1 MNATTTMLPAALLM
15 GLLASLQQNTTPT
28 PQSPETASSDP
39 KTAAVTTLYGVGVLL
54 AYHVLKDLY
63 RFARARFPSMAAV
76 LVSPA
81 ASTLVATLGADAS
94 ADARAIAS
102 GNPLSVATVLSQLT
116 AALAQ
121 AAQHAATAKDLAS
134 AEGSPVSPP
143 Q

>member
-1 MNATTTMLPAALLM
+1 MNATATMLPVALLM
-15 GLLASLQQNTTPT
+15 GLLASLQQNATS
-28 PQSPETASSDP
+28 QSGVETASDP
-39 KTAAVTTLYGVGVLL
+39 KTAAVNTLYGVGVLL

-63 RFARARFPSMAAV
+63 RFARTRFPSMASV
-76 LVSPA
+76 LASPA

-102 GNPLSVATVLSQLT
+102 GQPPSVATVLSQLT

>member
-1 MNATTTMLPAALLM
+1 MNATATMLPVALLM
-15 GLLASLQQNTTPT
+15 GLLASLQQNATSQPA
-28 PQSPETASSDP
+28 ETASDP
-39 KTAAVTTLYGVGVLL
+39 KTAAVNTLYGVGVLL

-63 RFARARFPSMAAV
+63 RFARARFPSMTAV

-102 GNPLSVATVLSQLT
+102 GQPPSVATVLSQLT

>member
-1 MNATTTMLPAALLM
+1 MNATATMLPVALLM
-15 GLLASLQQNTTPT
+15 GLLASLQQNATRQPA
-28 PQSPETASSDP
+28 ETASDP
-39 KTAAVTTLYGVGVLL
+39 KTAAVNTLYGVGVLL

-63 RFARARFPSMAAV
+63 RFARTRFPSMASV

-102 GNPLSVATVLSQLT
+102 GQPPSVATVLSQLT

>member
-1 MNATTTMLPAALLM
+1 MNATATMLPVALLM
-15 GLLASLQQNTTPT
+15 GLLASLQQNATS
-28 PQSPETASSDP
+28 QSVETASDP
-39 KTAAVTTLYGVGVLL
+39 KTAAVNTLYGVGVLL

-63 RFARARFPSMAAV
+63 RFARTRFPSMANV
-76 LVSPA
+76 LASPA

-94 ADARAIAS
+94 ADARAAAS
-102 GNPLSVATVLSQLT
+102 GQPPSVTTVLSQLT